1 MRTCLELSHDLHHD
15 HSTISKS
22 SVAGVR
28 TSLSRHIIISPHH
41 SMMKSGEE
49 AIVKIPIMKYDGRQ
63 NLDLT
68 AWKKSFATSMGC
80 DLAQVCRTR
89 AAFAYRESLRILPS
103 AEMGKQMPWKEP
115 CIWSAWQ
122 NIEKPRQH
130 KTASTYSFTRSYT
143 TSYTR
148 IHAKSSSTTLY
159 EEKSKRNKTPKAL

>member
-1 MRTCLELSHDLHHD
+1 
-15 HSTISKS
+15 
-22 SVAGVR
+22 
-28 TSLSRHIIISPHH
+28 
-41 SMMKSGEE
+41 MMKSGEE